1 MNTQQTEKHLPIQGQ
16 FSEAQAQVEVQ
27 WDGSSLQ
34 CDYITTLYQ
43 LAPSAVTTSDV
54 SVCLDLTT
62 SDSRNTVTDM
72 H

>member
-1 MNTQQTEKHLPIQGQ
+1 M
-16 FSEAQAQVEVQ
+16 EVQ

-43 LAPSAVTTSDV
+43 LVPSAVTTSDV